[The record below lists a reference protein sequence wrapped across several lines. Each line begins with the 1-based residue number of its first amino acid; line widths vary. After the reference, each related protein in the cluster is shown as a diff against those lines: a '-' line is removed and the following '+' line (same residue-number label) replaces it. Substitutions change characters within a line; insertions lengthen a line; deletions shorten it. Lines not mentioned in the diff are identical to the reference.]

1 MNMTGSH
8 DRSTMIGF
16 SMFDMNVACLEDRQQ
31 WPAVIRGKLLSW
43 KAGEKQLFPLI
54 DEGTCE
60 KQD

>member
-31 WPAVIRGKLLSW
+31 WLAVIRGQTAL
-43 KAGEKQLFPLI
+43 P
-54 DEGTCE
+54 EGW
-60 KQD
+60 